1 MSNIGRRNKGN
12 MRQKK
17 QRIKRIIRRVVEYCE
32 IIKISIILKNHR
44 GRITLRDNNSV
55 LQCLDEYIRQTLIP
69 KCKLQGGM

>member
-1 MSNIGRRNKGN
+1 

-55 LQCLDEYIRQTLIP
+55 LQCLDTCEGSY
-69 KCKLQGGM
+69 